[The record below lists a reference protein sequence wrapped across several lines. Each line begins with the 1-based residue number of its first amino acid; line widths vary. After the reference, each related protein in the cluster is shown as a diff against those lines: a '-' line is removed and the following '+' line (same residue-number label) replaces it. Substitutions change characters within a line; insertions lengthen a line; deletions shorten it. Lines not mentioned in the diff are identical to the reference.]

1 MIRTLCA
8 VLAITASVE
17 AQSTT
22 WIVGSGGFPDLQTAF
37 DDPQVM
43 PGDIVVVHSGSYA
56 SAVLRKGLVI
66 RANPGAVLPNGA
78 VLTID
83 SIPGQQRAIV
93 TGLHLDGG
101 SIHAQ
106 QCDGL
111 VHLENLTGGGISS
124 PANYYVAL
132 SIVQC
137 AWFSAVNVALMS
149 VAIDARDSNLI
160 VERCSW
166 LAPTPVTYVGNVPTL
181 SLLGCSVSIADSR
194 IEGGVYF
201 SPQFPHVPYGSCPA
215 IHATNSFIGAV
226 GGVIAGGDVPGFTFG
241 PLYAVV
247 SNGGGALVLDPSVAL
262 ARSGRIGSVSGITP
276 IRRAIPKVQSTGF
289 VRGAMVGIGGFAPG
303 EPFAILLGSARPPVF
318 VPQLDGG
325 LGLDLSAPWLV
336 LTTGFGSTM
345 VYLPVPN
352 LPHLQGQ
359 ILGVQTVAGSTT
371 LRVSNPSVR
380 PIF

>member
-1 MIRTLCA
+1 
-8 VLAITASVE
+8 
-17 AQSTT
+17 
-22 WIVGSGGFPDLQTAF
+22 
-37 DDPQVM
+37 
-43 PGDIVVVHSGSYA
+43 
-56 SAVLRKGLVI
+56 
-66 RANPGAVLPNGA
+66 
-78 VLTID
+78 
-83 SIPGQQRAIV
+83 
-93 TGLHLDGG
+93 
-101 SIHAQ
+101 
-106 QCDGL
+106 
-111 VHLENLTGGGISS
+111 
-124 PANYYVAL
+124 
-132 SIVQC
+132 
-137 AWFSAVNVALMS
+137 
-149 VAIDARDSNLI
+149 
-160 VERCSW
+160 
-166 LAPTPVTYVGNVPTL
+166 
-181 SLLGCSVSIADSR
+181 
-194 IEGGVYF
+194 
-201 SPQFPHVPYGSCPA
+201 
-215 IHATNSFIGAV
+215 
-226 GGVIAGGDVPGFTFG
+226 VPGFTFG